1 MIGFL
6 SLSRALFSFLN
17 FFRCCCCWK
26 LLNETKEDK
35 RRGREREFCSLSL
48 CRANKKY
55 LENISQRAK
64 KKKKSILSRQ
74 KIFSLLSLFSL
85 FTGRQGFLSPP
96 SSSSSSSA
104 VYVKYRAA
112 REERKQRIAR
122 GRKKSR
128 YLVER
133 GSVVGRFI
141 DREKCVCARVCPP
154 IISLGKAYL
163 LVSSFRHNFSSF
175 LVGKNCPSETFLFS
189 LWFFFLSFREK
200 GTKKR
205 KSTQKIT
212 TARVRRASTT
222 LST

>member
-1 MIGFL
+1 M
-6 SLSRALFSFLN
+6 R
-17 FFRCCCCWK
+17 RQK
-26 LLNETKEDK
+26 TKE
-35 RRGREREFCSLSL
+35 GGEREFCSLSL

-154 IISLGKAYL
+154 LISLRKAYL
-163 LVSSFRHNFSSF
+163 LVSSFRQFFFF
-175 LVGKNCPSETFLFS
+175 LVGKLPF
-189 LWFFFLSFREK
+189 
-200 GTKKR
+200 
-205 KSTQKIT
+205 
-212 TARVRRASTT
+212 
-222 LST
+222 

>member
-1 MIGFL
+1 MRQKKTKEGGERERVLL
-6 SLSRALFSFLN
+6 SLFVSR
-17 FFRCCCCWK
+17 
-26 LLNETKEDK
+26 TKNI
-35 RRGREREFCSLSL
+35 F
-48 CRANKKY
+48 
-55 LENISQRAK
+55 ENISQRAK

-154 IISLGKAYL
+154 IISLRKAYL

-189 LWFFFLSFREK
+189 L
-200 GTKKR
+200 
-205 KSTQKIT
+205 
-212 TARVRRASTT
+212 
-222 LST
+222 

>member
-1 MIGFL
+1 M
-6 SLSRALFSFLN
+6 
-17 FFRCCCCWK
+17 
-26 LLNETKEDK
+26 
-35 RRGREREFCSLSL
+35 RRQRQKKGERESFALSL
-48 CRANKKY
+48 CREHPKISLKISHKGGKKEEKKHPFKE
-55 LENISQRAK
+55 ENI
-64 KKKKSILSRQ
+64 
-74 KIFSLLSLFSL
+74 LSLFSL

-104 VYVKYRAA
+104 VFVKYRAA